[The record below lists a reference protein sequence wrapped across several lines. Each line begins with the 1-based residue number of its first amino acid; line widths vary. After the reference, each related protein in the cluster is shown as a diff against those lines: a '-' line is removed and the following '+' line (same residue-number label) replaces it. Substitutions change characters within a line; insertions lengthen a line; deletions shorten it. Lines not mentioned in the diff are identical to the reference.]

1 MRMKRVLRGACIGS
15 QSGQSYLAVGGF
27 MAVSVLMI
35 PGAGPFLSVITLGVI
50 AVIAGAL
57 LTIGLLGAAIG
68 SLLL

>member
-1 MRMKRVLRGACIGS
+1 
-15 QSGQSYLAVGGF
+15 